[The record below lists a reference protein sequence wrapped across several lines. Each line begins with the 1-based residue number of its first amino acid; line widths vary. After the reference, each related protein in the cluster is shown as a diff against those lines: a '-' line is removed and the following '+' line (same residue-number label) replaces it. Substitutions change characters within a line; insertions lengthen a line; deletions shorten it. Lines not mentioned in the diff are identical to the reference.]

1 VVAEEEV
8 DNMAVQ
14 TAQGKNV
21 ANNLQIS
28 RKEDRQDQYNRLQL
42 DRSTDLVGVLGVF
55 YTNKEIVQEPRS
67 SNNIMF
73 LGTGDF
79 KGKVFEKDFTIVKGI
94 NQSTFTEPVE
104 IKDNLHIIF
113 DGVSFVEAN
122 SKSAN
127 YLVKIGKGC
136 KVIFQNCQFIR
147 QDKSKIAVNTTGAS
161 FILLTSTIAED
172 VATFSGCM
180 FIQTADSG
188 ASNIVGRQAGF
199 GNAYVYNSINA
210 TTPAVAYGA
219 AVVGTGGN
227 I

>member
-1 VVAEEEV
+1 
-8 DNMAVQ
+8 MPVQ

-21 ANNLQIS
+21 ANSLQIS

-42 DRSTDLVGVLGVF
+42 DRSTDLTGVFGVLF
-55 YTNKEIVQEPRS
+55 TNREIVQEARS
-67 SNNIMF
+67 SNNIVF
-73 LGTGDF
+73 LGAGDF

-104 IKDNLHIIF
+104 IKDNLRVIF
-113 DGVSFVEAN
+113 DGVTFVEAS

-147 QDKSKIAVNTTGAS
+147 QDKSKIAINTTGAS
-161 FILLTSTIAED
+161 FILLTSVVNED

-180 FIQTADSG
+180 FVQTADSG
-188 ASNIVGRQAGF
+188 ASNIVGREAGF
-199 GNAYVYNSINA
+199 GNAYIFNSINA
-210 TTPAVAYGA
+210 TLPAVPFGA